1 MAAVDLSDPGDG
13 VYPVAVGMTIA
24 PAVKRASPAIKHF
37 CAHSSVAKDA
47 SFGSVPKPRYGG
59 IWWPMV
65 PYGGLVSA
73 DGTSGWVWQK
83 GHAVAMSSDLDAC
96 ADLVKRGDHARFMAV
111 MAAPLSARPVLFAFF
126 AFNVEV
132 ARAPWMTQ
140 QPMIAEMRLQWWCDA
155 LDEIIEQKPVR
166 QHQVMTPLA
175 ALLGS
180 TSAALLRDFV
190 TARRW
195 DIYHDP
201 FEDVSDFERYIDQ
214 TSGHLLVAA
223 TSVLGLADPEVVR
236 DFGFALGLSGW
247 FRAVPALRAQNRHPL
262 FDSDPASVRDTAQRG
277 LARLARAHKH
287 RASVSKD
294 AAAALL
300 YGGAAKHY
308 LTQAV
313 AHPNRVLTG
322 LSDPSPIS
330 IKAGLIM
337 RSALGR
343 W

>member
-1 MAAVDLSDPGDG
+1 
-13 VYPVAVGMTIA
+13 
-24 PAVKRASPAIKHF
+24 
-37 CAHSSVAKDA
+37 
-47 SFGSVPKPRYGG
+47 
-59 IWWPMV
+59 
-65 PYGGLVSA
+65 
-73 DGTSGWVWQK
+73 
-83 GHAVAMSSDLDAC
+83 MSSDLVAC
-96 ADLVKRGDHARFMAV
+96 AELVKRGDNPRFMAV
-111 MAAPLSARPVLFAFF
+111 MAAPLRARPLLFALFAF
-126 AFNVEV
+126 NLEV

-140 QPMIAEMRLQWWCDA
+140 QPMISEMRLQWWCDA
-155 LDEIIEQKPVR
+155 LDEIIEQKAVR

-175 ALLGS
+175 ALLDPS
-180 TSAALLRDFV
+180 YAALLRDLV

-201 FEDVSDFERYIDQ
+201 FEDASDFERYIDQ
-214 TSGHLLVAA
+214 TSGHLLVVA
-223 TSVLGLADPEVVR
+223 TSILGGGDPEVVR
-236 DFGFALGLSGW
+236 DFSFALGLSGW

-262 FDSDPASVRDTAQRG
+262 LDNAPVSVRDMAQRG
-277 LARLARAHKH
+277 LVRLARARIR

-308 LTQAV
+308 LTQA
-313 AHPNRVLTG
+313 ALHPDRVLSG

-330 IKAGLIM
+330 VKAGLIM

>member
-1 MAAVDLSDPGDG
+1 MVTYGDLWCLMAGLCLLLVPR
-13 VYPVAVGMTIA
+13 VG
-24 PAVKRASPAIKHF
+24 
-37 CAHSSVAKDA
+37 
-47 SFGSVPKPRYGG
+47 
-59 IWWPMV
+59 
-65 PYGGLVSA
+65 
-73 DGTSGWVWQK
+73 VWQK
-83 GHAVAMSSDLDAC
+83 GHAVAMSSDLVAC
-96 ADLVKRGDHARFMAV
+96 AELVKRGDHARFMAV
-111 MAAPLSARPVLFAFF
+111 MAAPLSARPVLFALF

-166 QHQVMTPLA
+166 QHQIMTPLA

-190 TARRW
+190 KARRW
-195 DIYHDP
+195 DIYQDP

-223 TSVLGLADPEVVR
+223 TSILGPADPEVVR

-262 FDSDPASVRDTAQRG
+262 FDSDPASVRDTAKRG
-277 LARLARAHKH
+277 LARLACAHKH

-308 LTQAV
+308 LTQAA
-313 AHPNRVLTG
+313 AHPDRVLTG

-330 IKAGLIM
+330 IKTGLIM